1 MLAIFWP
8 VFAVEKGPLL
18 RVDQHCASGSFLDLY
33 RRYGDRYPRLVA
45 VHNVS
50 IHDALTRYDVLVVGI
65 IGIDRPFVRA
75 AIELPS
81 SDPEVKLIGLREPLS
96 FSFRVRPGSEYSC
109 RRGAVSTLDD
119 ESGVSYRSFGHD
131 ILL

>member
-1 MLAIFWP
+1 MTCSPPRSHFL
-8 VFAVEKGPLL
+8 LL
-18 RVDQHCASGSFLDLY
+18 RSLAEISLRNPWD